1 MIAAPVLALS
11 TLNCTLVTPTLSVA
25 FADAVVTPEIV
36 AFVAGAVT
44 ETVGGVVSPAVANV
58 MSGLEALALAA
69 SVDRTRK
76 WYSVPALSP
85 VTATWWLVTI
95 EVFVVVL
102 DPYVAVVP

>member
-1 MIAAPVLALS
+1 
-11 TLNCTLVTPTLSVA
+11 
-25 FADAVVTPEIV
+25 
-36 AFVAGAVT
+36 
-44 ETVGGVVSPAVANV
+44 
-58 MSGLEALALAA
+58 MSGLEALVLAA
-69 SVDRTRK
+69 SFDRTRK